1 MGRRTR
7 FRASSHVSM
16 TVEEAKLIEEQVAS
30 GAIDP
35 QLPGTM
41 DVVNE
46 AHRTGVNAYIW
57 GSAGGTP
64 QRKGKRRLIAA
75 TCGIVALTIAGLVLS
90 FLAAR

>member
-1 MGRRTR
+1 
-7 FRASSHVSM
+7 M

-46 AHRTGVNAYIW
+46 AHRTGVNAYMW
-57 GSAGGTP
+57 GSAGGSP
-64 QRKGKRRLIAA
+64 QRRGKRRLIAA